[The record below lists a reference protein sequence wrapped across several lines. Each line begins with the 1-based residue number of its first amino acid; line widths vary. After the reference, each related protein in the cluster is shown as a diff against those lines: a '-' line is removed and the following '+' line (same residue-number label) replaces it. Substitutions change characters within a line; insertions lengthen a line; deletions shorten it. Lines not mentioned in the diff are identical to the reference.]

1 MTELPEL
8 GLKLGLRMDQ
18 GLNWG
23 LILIWGLDSR
33 LGLEL
38 FSRSVFWLGIVA
50 KVSCSMVEFE
60 EGGYRGLGW
69 QLGLAI
75 GLGLRFWL
83 GRKFTLGL
91 ELDLGL
97 TLRFGLGVSWKWTL
111 VGTEA
116 RAVPECG

>member
-1 MTELPEL
+1 M
-8 GLKLGLRMDQ
+8 
-18 GLNWG
+18 
-23 LILIWGLDSR
+23 IWGLDSR

-75 GLGLRFWL
+75 GLGLRF
-83 GRKFTLGL
+83 G
-91 ELDLGL
+91 
-97 TLRFGLGVSWKWTL
+97 
-111 VGTEA
+111 
-116 RAVPECG
+116 